1 MSHHTTRGQRAMAWI
16 FALALP
22 ALLLAACGDSQ
33 PTPMA
38 LAPSMPEPVN
48 VAVTAKCQ
56 GQTGPDHS
64 TRSLP
69 MSLTPRPGPEA
80 LYLPPPRAPQLENT
94 GVWQALPILVSGGS
108 SYRCGEF
115 VYQDWLYDDHGAE
128 GVTDPNDPQGSTTY
142 LFSPKVGTLTYPT
155 DPVYANN
162 AGDLVEFR
170 VRPLADATAFRLTLG
185 ALKDS
190 ARMAFTIA
198 IGNSAAPLAWP
209 HAANVSSPAEL
220 FLTVHGGNAELLRAS
235 DGVAIMP
242 APTVAVDMERL
253 QVEVRIPHA
262 AWDPQRQRVR
272 MAAGVGL
279 WNVAAGE
286 YLQAGETAS
295 ATAPGGASA
304 MGAALFN
311 VAFRSQE
318 PVTDFTAFSGRTIGD
333 AAVLAKLQA
342 NWFRERLQAA
352 VLATGDISPFFDTV
366 DFSKLA
372 DGVSDDSKVPT
383 TGHINRIMASRY
395 RFGQGADNLKECGG
409 ISPVYPCDGVYIG
422 QLQPYSIYIPEKAPP
437 ASGYGLTLLL
447 HALSANYNQYL
458 GSRHAQSLGDRS
470 TGSIVITPAGRGPDG
485 YYKDTAEADT
495 FEVWADVARRYPLDP
510 DWTVVTG
517 VSMGGFGTWRLSTR
531 YPDLFARTMPIV
543 AGGREYDDKLIS
555 LRNVPVTI
563 WTSTFDEL
571 QPLVNTEPTITDM
584 LDLGLR
590 IDSRRFETWDH
601 LSPSTNDYYQ
611 PGVEFLGE
619 ARVERNP
626 AHVSY
631 VMNTSED
638 FARSNVIA
646 NKAYWLSDLTLK
658 DPALEQ
664 GSIDVLSGGYGLANP
679 VMIPT
684 VQSNGV
690 YMGGYLEPTVFTRR
704 LIEWQPAMAIPVK
717 DKLVIKASNIATVTI
732 DPARAKVSC
741 KAAMQVESDVP
752 LVVTL
757 KGC

>member
-1 MSHHTTRGQRAMAWI
+1 MSHRATYGGSAAPWMSV
-16 FALALP
+16 
-22 ALLLAACGDSQ
+22 LAAIALWLTACDDSQ
-33 PTPMA
+33 SMRMSAAPP
-38 LAPSMPEPVN
+38 LAEA
-48 VAVTAKCQ
+48 AVSAKCQ
-56 GQTGPDHS
+56 GQIGPDHS
-64 TRSLP
+64 ARSLP
-69 MSLTPRPGPEA
+69 MGLTPRPGPAA

-94 GVWQALPILVSGGS
+94 GVWQALPILVSGAS

-128 GVTDPNDPQGSTTY
+128 GLTDPNDPQGSTTY

-170 VRPLADATAFRLTLG
+170 LRPLADATAFRLTLG
-185 ALKDS
+185 ALKD
-190 ARMAFTIA
+190 AERMAFTIA
-198 IGNSAAPLAWP
+198 IGNSAAAVAWP

-220 FLTVHGGNAELLRAS
+220 LLTVHGTSAELIRAA
-235 DGVAIMP
+235 DGMAITP
-242 APTVAVDMERL
+242 APTVTVDMERL
-253 QVEVRIPHA
+253 QVEVRVPHA
-262 AWDPQRQRVR
+262 AWNPQRQRVR
-272 MAAGVGL
+272 MAVGVGL
-279 WNVAAGE
+279 WDVTAGE

-295 ATAPGGASA
+295 ASAPGGASA

-311 VAFRSQE
+311 AAFRAE
-318 PVTDFTAFSGRTIGD
+318 PVTDFSAFSGRTIGD
-333 AAVLAKLQA
+333 AAVLAKTQA
-342 NWFRERLQAA
+342 NWFRERLQSS
-352 VLATGDISPFFDTV
+352 VLASGDLSPFFAIV
-366 DFSKLA
+366 DFAKLA
-372 DGVSDDSKVPT
+372 DGVSDDSQVPT
-383 TGHINRIMASRY
+383 TGHMNRIMASRY
-395 RFGQGADNLKECGG
+395 SFGQGADNLKECGG

-422 QLQPYSIYIPEKAPP
+422 QLQPYSIYIPAAAPP

-510 DWTVVTG
+510 DWTSITG

-555 LRNVPVTI
+555 LRNVPVTY
-563 WTSTFDEL
+563 WTSALDEL
-571 QPLVNTEPTITDM
+571 QPVANTEPTITEM
-584 LDLGLR
+584 LALGLR

-638 FARSNVIA
+638 FARSDVVA
-646 NKAYWLSDLTLK
+646 NSAYWLSGLTLK
-658 DPALEQ
+658 DTALEQ
-664 GSIDVLSGGYGLANP
+664 GSIDVISGGYGLADP
-679 VMIPT
+679 VVIPT
-684 VQSNGV
+684 VQSNDV

-704 LIEWQPAMAIPVK
+704 LIEWQPAVALPVQ
-717 DKLVIKASNIATVTI
+717 DKLVIKASNIASVTI
-732 DPARAKVSC
+732 DPVRARVSC
-741 KAAMQVESDVP
+741 RAVMEVESDVQIAI
-752 LVVTL
+752 TL